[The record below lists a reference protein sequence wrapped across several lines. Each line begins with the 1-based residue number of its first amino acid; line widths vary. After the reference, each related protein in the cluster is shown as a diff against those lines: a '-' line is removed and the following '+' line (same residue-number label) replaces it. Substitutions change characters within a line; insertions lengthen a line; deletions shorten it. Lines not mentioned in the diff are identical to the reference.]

1 MQELAGVNYNIGEQ
15 NKDVRKAE
23 QTRDWKDTIAVLQ
36 YIYGNKVQS
45 ALTQASRPLPLAYMP
60 TQRSKS
66 LQDMQFEHGIGA
78 REKTFKRKYQVVAL
92 RTTSSIKIDEEK
104 VQVDPRLLF
113 QRVTNVAQTSDEL
126 ESAFMQLSTSP
137 V

>member
-1 MQELAGVNYNIGEQ
+1 ML
-15 NKDVRKAE
+15 
-23 QTRDWKDTIAVLQ
+23 WLL
-36 YIYGNKVQS
+36 S
-45 ALTQASRPLPLAYMP
+45 MP
-60 TQRSKS
+60 PSMS
-66 LQDMQFEHGIGA
+66 IQDMQFEPEIGA

-104 VQVDPRLLF
+104 YQVDPRLLF